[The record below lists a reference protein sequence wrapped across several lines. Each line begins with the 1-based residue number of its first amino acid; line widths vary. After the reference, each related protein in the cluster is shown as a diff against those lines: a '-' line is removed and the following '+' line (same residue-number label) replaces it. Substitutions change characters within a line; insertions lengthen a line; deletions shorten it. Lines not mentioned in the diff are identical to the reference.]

1 MTASFRMRHLPALLA
16 VLLAGSAA
24 GLVALPAMAQ
34 DVGTLSRRVDT
45 LERDVRVLNQQV
57 YRGGAAASSDG
68 AAPLVPPG
76 SAASQEIRLQQ
87 MEGLNQQLTGEVE
100 ELRNQVQ
107 KLQQQLDTMKS
118 DVEYRLSALEQGG
131 AGGNAATA
139 GTTAG
144 AATAT
149 AAPPANAGGITPPPS
164 GGGQPAPLAPTS
176 LGTISET
183 TASGDAARTASA
195 AANDPAGLY
204 NSAIEQLRSRDFA
217 SAEVSFKQFLQ
228 QYPNHDLAANA
239 QYWLGES
246 YYGRNDFRSAA
257 LAFGEGYQKYPTSPK
272 APDFML
278 KLGLSLAG
286 LGQKDNA
293 CVTYAKLISDVK
305 NAPPGTISRARAE
318 QQKLGCS

>member
-45 LERDVRVLNQQV
+45 LERDVRVLNQQI
-57 YRGGAAASSDG
+57 YRGSAATSDDG
-68 AAPLVPPG
+68 TAPVVPAG

-118 DVEYRLSALEQGG
+118 DVEYRLSALEQGN
-131 AGGNAATA
+131 AGGNPAADATAGGAAATA
-139 GTTAG
+139 
-144 AATAT
+144 AA
-149 AAPPANAGGITPPPS
+149 PANAGAINPPPS

-183 TASGDAARTASA
+183 TASADAARTAAA
-195 AANDPAGLY
+195 AANDPAALY

-305 NAPPGTISRARAE
+305 NAPPGTISRAKAE

>member
-16 VLLAGSAA
+16 VLLASSAA

-57 YRGGAAASSDG
+57 YRGAGASTDG
-68 AAPLVPPG
+68 TAPVVPSG

-118 DVEYRLSALEQGG
+118 DVEYRLSALEQGT
-131 AGGNAATA
+131 AGGAAAAAGATA
-139 GTTAG
+139 DTAS
-144 AATAT
+144 AAQ
-149 AAPPANAGGITPPPS
+149 PANPGGITPPPS

-176 LGTISET
+176 LGSISET

-217 SAEVSFKQFLQ
+217 NAEVSFKDFLAK
-228 QYPNHDLAANA
+228 YPNHDLAANA

-257 LAFGEGYQKYPTSPK
+257 LTFGEGYQKYPTSPK

-305 NAPPGTISRARAE
+305 NAPPGTISRAKAE